1 MRFRPL
7 RSRLRRALAVWCLVV
22 VALLGAFA
30 PVVSHAIVLA
40 RGLAVADPGVYI
52 CTSALSPHG
61 VPPRAE
67 TGAPGD
73 EHKSALSLAH
83 CPFCLHG
90 AERGAP
96 PRHALQP
103 VVCLPG
109 TPPAPRA
116 QPVFF
121 YAIASVGLPPPRG
134 PPVGA
139 PTA

>member
-40 RGLAVADPGVYI
+40 GGRAGAAPGVDI
-52 CTSALSPHG
+52 CTSTLSPQ
-61 VPPRAE
+61 
-67 TGAPGD
+67 GAPSD

-83 CPFCLHG
+83 CPFCLHA

-96 PRHALQP
+96 PRYALQP
-103 VVCLPG
+103 SMVLPG
-109 TPPAPRA
+109 TPPAPVA
-116 QPVFF
+116 QVVFF

-134 PPVGA
+134 PPVGVT
-139 PTA
+139 TA